1 MKFASKINYH
11 DGANIKI
18 QQKERKLKKNKKMTD
33 KKWSEAEWMREKI
46 EGDIFGDIKACII

>member
-1 MKFASKINYH
+1 
-11 DGANIKI
+11 
-18 QQKERKLKKNKKMTD
+18 MTD